1 MSLFQIPMGLLG
13 ERIEE
18 LTVIAAGTMGLA
30 GGFLILSRVYTFPL
44 ILLSLLFA
52 KGTSGGQHSLGASAL
67 SMVFEVSG
75 RRAVLCHHSRIVCDR
90 SFGLWRRDR
99 FIGSHFYYGDGCV
112 VRPSDPPLE
121 SFPRGQVGWMPRLPA
136 AGAGR
141 EADPSRK
148 PRPLPA
154 CAKPLR

>member
-13 ERIEE
+13 ERIGD
-18 LTVIAAGTMGLA
+18 LKVIAAGTMGLA
-30 GGFLILSRVYTFPL
+30 GGFLVLSQVYTFPL

-52 KGTSGGQHSLGASAL
+52 KGSSGGQHGLGASAL
-67 SMVFEVSG
+67 SKIFEVSG

-90 SFGLWRRDR
+90 SFGLWCGDG
-99 FIGSHFYYGDGCV
+99 FIGSYVYPGDCCV

-136 AGAGR
+136 AGAESFTR
-141 EADPSRK
+141 SINETS
-148 PRPLPA
+148 
-154 CAKPLR
+154 AK